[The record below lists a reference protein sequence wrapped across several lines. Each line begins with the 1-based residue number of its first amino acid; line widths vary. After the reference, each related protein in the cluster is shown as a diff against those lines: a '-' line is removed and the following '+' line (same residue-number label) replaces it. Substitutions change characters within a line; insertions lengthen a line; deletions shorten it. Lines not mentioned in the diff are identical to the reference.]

1 MGFFSTFFS
10 KPISTKLTVTSGNG
24 FHLRPVAQFVSVA
37 KKYSC
42 EISASFNNESVAA
55 KGVNTL
61 LSLSLEQGD
70 TFILSCKG
78 KDAEEALET
87 LANTFH
93 TLMKDDKEI
102 SIVEKEASYYEG
114 AFIDGDIISSGIA
127 IASVYHYK
135 EETIQKES
143 HLSFEEAFNKS
154 LDELDT
160 LYSEQKENDNAG
172 IYLAQKELLASFMT
186 EAHTLQ
192 ELEDHIER
200 SSAQLLGSK
209 LEAKISDYKDILQRV
224 KKHLGLEIKTLFPDK
239 DFILLAN
246 DLLPSQ
252 IENLSETSVVGVIL
266 KETSINS
273 HTAIL
278 LRGAGISSLIADT
291 SLLHEENQI
300 ILDAHAAVVVTT
312 PSQNDLGKAE
322 KRFEKDQKQKALES
336 TKRFESAQ
344 TKKGKTVKVLA
355 NVTDENSAK
364 TAKEEGAEGI
374 GLLRTE
380 FLFKEEKPSFE
391 MQVNAYERI
400 FAHFDDITVRT
411 LDVGGDKALPYI
423 DLPKEENPFLGIRGI
438 RLFKTHPELMKEQ
451 LHAIFVAA
459 KNKSI
464 KIMFPMVSSAE
475 EFNEAKTFAQEVARK
490 HQIDISKLLFGIM
503 VEVPS
508 VLFLIDAFNEVVD
521 FYSIGTNDLTQYL
534 FAVERTHTT
543 LKTDALSPVVFDA
556 IKMISTQATKPVSI
570 CGELAANQKAIS
582 KLIDL
587 GIETLSVSAKSIA
600 QTKEE
605 IRNV

>member
-10 KPISTKLTVTSGNG
+10 KPVSTKLSVTSSNG

-42 EISASFNNESVAA
+42 EISASFNDKSVAA

-70 TFILSCKG
+70 TFTLTCKG

-87 LANTFH
+87 LTNTFQ

-102 SIVEKEASYYEG
+102 TIVEKEASYYEG

-135 EETIQKES
+135 EESIQKES

-160 LYSEQKENDNAG
+160 LYSEQKKNDNAG
-172 IYLAQKELLASFMT
+172 IYLAQKELLASLKT
-186 EAHTLQ
+186 ESPTL
-192 ELEDHIER
+192 ELLEVHIER
-200 SSAQLLGSK
+200 SSAQLLGSN

-239 DFILLAN
+239 DFILLAD

-252 IENLSETSVVGVIL
+252 IENLSKTSVVGVIL

-291 SLLHEENQI
+291 SLLHEENQV

-312 PSQNDLGKAE
+312 PSKNDLGKAE
-322 KRFEKDQKQKALES
+322 KRFEKDQKQKALAS

-344 TKKGKTVKVLA
+344 TTHGKSIKVFA

-391 MQVNAYERI
+391 MQVDAYERI

-423 DLPKEENPFLGIRGI
+423 NLPKEENPFLGIRGI
-438 RLFKTHPELMKEQ
+438 RLFKTHPELMEEQ

-459 KNKSI
+459 KNRSI
-464 KIMFPMVSSAE
+464 KIMFPMVSSVE
-475 EFNEAKTFAQEVARK
+475 EFNEAKTFAQEVAKK

-534 FAVERTHTT
+534 FA
-543 LKTDALSPVVFDA
+543 
-556 IKMISTQATKPVSI
+556 I
-570 CGELAANQKAIS
+570 
-582 KLIDL
+582 
-587 GIETLSVSAKSIA
+587 
-600 QTKEE
+600 
-605 IRNV
+605 